1 MQEQATGTPA
11 QAGGAGRFSLALDLG
26 LIAALMVL
34 SVAIHGWLI
43 RHTVVPARDGIDFLH
58 YAWRLEHDPW
68 SNVMRTEG
76 QHPGYPLAVLALS
89 APWRSAAGDDCNAM
103 ARYAQLVNALASC
116 LLVVPMFLLGRRLFN
131 RQVGFWA
138 ALLFQCLPVSARAT
152 SDALSEGL
160 FLLLVALALFAAVQ
174 SLKSRSLV
182 GFGVCG
188 LFGGLAYLVRPEG
201 VLVVLAP
208 ALVLA
213 VSQFVPTFRCPWKRA
228 AGCLAALS
236 VTAVLVGLPYVA
248 TIGRFTV
255 KPTSKEILHRPVALK
270 NAAAPST
277 KAVQCAALLGVWWS
291 SDSDPHGNRLGRS
304 LAAVASEICRGFY
317 YVGWLAALYGL
328 FCYRKQLQATPGAWI
343 VLALVF
349 LHAAAIWR
357 VASMKGYVSE
367 RHVLVIVM
375 CGLFW
380 TVSGIEDVASRL
392 PAWVQKLSAA
402 RLPRL
407 LAWSR
412 AGAWSIVL
420 PLGFAASAL
429 PRTLQPLHAN
439 EAGHRAAGLWLAEH
453 AAPEEVICD
462 PFKWAGYYAG
472 RAFQEDWDPSRY
484 VVAARYVVLEDSR
497 EQHSKEEITERA
509 RELAQ
514 QGEVVYDWRPGRREA
529 KHKAGEVKVYRIAQE
544 GRAP

>member
-1 MQEQATGTPA
+1 
-11 QAGGAGRFSLALDLG
+11 LALDLG
-26 LIAALMVL
+26 MIAMLLLL
-34 SVAIHGWLI
+34 SVAIHAWLI

-58 YAWRLEHDPW
+58 YAWRLQHDPW
-68 SNVMRTEG
+68 PNVVRTEG

-89 APWRSAAGDDCNAM
+89 APWRSAAAEDCNAM
-103 ARYAQLVNALASC
+103 ARYAQVVNALASC
-116 LLVVPMFLLGRRLFN
+116 LLVVPMFLLGRHLFD

-160 FLLLVALALFAAVQ
+160 FLLIVAMALLAAVH

-188 LFGGLAYLVRPEG
+188 LFGGFAYLVRPEG
-201 VLVVLAP
+201 VLVVLAS

-213 VSQFVPTFRCPWKRA
+213 VGQFVPAFRCPWKRA
-228 AGCLAALS
+228 GGCFAALGVS
-236 VTAVLVGLPYVA
+236 AVLVGLPYA
-248 TIGRFTV
+248 LTIGRFTV
-255 KPTSKEILHRPVALK
+255 KPTSKEILHRQVAWK
-270 NAAAPST
+270 NAADPST
-277 KAVQCAALLGVWWS
+277 KAVQCASVLGVWWS
-291 SDSDPHGNRLGRS
+291 SESDPHGNRLGRS
-304 LAAVASEICRGFY
+304 FVAVASEICRGFY

-328 FCYRKQLQATPGAWI
+328 FCYRKRLPATPGAWI
-343 VLALVF
+343 VLALCL

-357 VASMKGYVSE
+357 VASVKGYVSE
-367 RHVLVIVM
+367 RHVLIIVM
-375 CGLFW
+375 CGLLW
-380 TVSGIEDVASRL
+380 TVLGIEDVASRL
-392 PAWVQKLSAA
+392 PAWVQKLPAS

-407 LAWSR
+407 LPWSSA
-412 AGAWSIVL
+412 AGAWSVAL
-420 PLGFAASAL
+420 PLGFAVSAL

-484 VVAARYVVLEDSR
+484 VVAARYVVLEGSR

-514 QGEVVYDWRPGRREA
+514 QGEVVYDWRPGRRDA
-529 KHKAGEVKVYRIAQE
+529 QHKAGEVKVYRIARE
-544 GRAP
+544 GRSP